1 MSGGVDSSVCAY
13 LLKKQGFEFYG
24 VTMEIYT
31 PEADSFVSEKS
42 CCGSSAVEDART
54 VSESLGITHYAMD
67 YRSEFEER
75 VIRPFSRE
83 YLRGRTP
90 NPCIMCNRS
99 VKWGVFYE
107 RCREMGADYIATG
120 HYARRIKLPSGRFTV
135 ANSLSEKEDQT
146 DVLYGIDQ
154 EALSHTLFPIGEYE
168 KPRIREIAAEAGL
181 LVATKKDSQDICFI
195 PDGDYASFIKDHEGS
210 LGTPGSFIGPDGK
223 GLGPHRGTAAYTI
236 GQRKGL
242 SFSYGER
249 IYVTGIDTS
258 SGNVYLG
265 SDSSLFSDTLT
276 AEDICYMGEERLSED
291 ECYRAK
297 IRYSQSPVEC
307 HVRYLSD
314 EGLEVIFDQ
323 PVRAAAPCRDHFRW
337 ES

>member
-1 MSGGVDSSVCAY
+1 MEKVFVAMSGGVDSSVCAY

-42 CCGSSAVEDART
+42 CCGSSAVEDARA

-99 VKWGVFYE
+99 VKWGVF
-107 RCREMGADYIATG
+107 
-120 HYARRIKLPSGRFTV
+120 
-135 ANSLSEKEDQT
+135 
-146 DVLYGIDQ
+146 
-154 EALSHTLFPIGEYE
+154 
-168 KPRIREIAAEAGL
+168 
-181 LVATKKDSQDICFI
+181 
-195 PDGDYASFIKDHEGS
+195 
-210 LGTPGSFIGPDGK
+210 
-223 GLGPHRGTAAYTI
+223 
-236 GQRKGL
+236 
-242 SFSYGER
+242 
-249 IYVTGIDTS
+249 
-258 SGNVYLG
+258 YLG

-337 ES
+337 EG